1 MTQEQLKLEI
11 YTTLQQFD
19 YIREVVILDETDA
32 AIKIRGK
39 IDETTFIQIYQNIKT
54 GTISYLLVSNLVR
67 IYGRDCCTGFWHRHP
82 FNEPNGHDFS
92 SAGVKPVTLA
102 EFLIEI
108 EEFLIRK
115 GFM

>member
-1 MTQEQLKLEI
+1 MTLEELKLEI
-11 YTTLQQFD
+11 NTTLQQFD

-32 AIKIRGK
+32 AIKIRCK
-39 IDETTFIQIYQNIKT
+39 IDESTFIQIYRNLKT

-82 FNEPNGHDFS
+82 FSAPNGHDFS

-102 EFLIEI
+102 EFLLEV
-108 EEFLIRK
+108 EEFLIRE
-115 GFM
+115 GFI